1 MLMYC
6 LNMQAGGNVI
16 MKRTL
21 KLRSNQQV
29 TVSIDYPRFNNV
41 RTVSISRE
49 TTCMVIDNSCISE
62 IKNNSRSG
70 KSRCESDQHSSMEF
84 AGTRYSR

>member
-1 MLMYC
+1 
-6 LNMQAGGNVI
+6 

-21 KLRSNQQV
+21 TLRPYQQIAV
-29 TVSIDYPRFNNV
+29 TIDYPRSNDV

-49 TTCMVIDNSCISE
+49 TTRMVIDNSCISE